1 MNYLTLSWDDLHNL
15 IFDLSQKI
23 QKEEHQFDLI
33 VAIARGGLSIS
44 HILSDFLKLPITSF
58 TISSYLDLQQKKA
71 PEISFHIGNKLHNKR
86 ILLVDDVSDSGKTF
100 IRGIE
105 YLKELGAEDVKTAA
119 IFTKPWTEFIP
130 DFYDKETDAWVIFPF
145 EMRETVTSLS
155 KKFKSE
161 GKTIEEIKLELQ
173 KIKIPSQY
181 IEHYTS

>member
-1 MNYLTLSWDDLHNL
+1 MNYLTLSWEELHSL

-23 QKEEHQFDLI
+23 NHEKHEFDLI

-58 TISSYLDLQQKKA
+58 TISSYLDLQQHKT

-119 IFTKPWTEFIP
+119 IFTKSWTEFIP

-145 EMRETVTSLS
+145 EMRETIKSLT
-155 KKFKSE
+155 KKFTSE
-161 GKTIEEIKLELQ
+161 GKTLEEIKVELQ
-173 KIKIPSQY
+173 KIYIPNRY
-181 IEHYTS
+181 IEHYLS